1 MLCAKEVSRRGVK
14 WRGCFAWLVYV
25 GIQEPTKAERERE
38 RKICIYREREKPGS
52 WLLQFTHWGCGE
64 YKHNIHTNSHKKSNA
79 MLYKKERGG
88 KSEQ

>member
-1 MLCAKEVSRRGVK
+1 MLGWYMLASRN
-14 WRGCFAWLVYV
+14 LVRLR
-25 GIQEPTKAERERE
+25 ERERE